1 MGLLGGV
8 WFRSLVERSG
18 SIPLLRCLVEM
29 ESSGVVPQKRIFS
42 QDAET
47 ADSKKSAEPTR
58 SCLLR
63 HFPIAPFLPHRH
75 EHTLRP
81 ELCNHAFPVAPF
93 PHRRREDNL
102 RPEPLQRRRECRA
115 LLSALE
121 TGTPSAASR
130 AAPHSTSL
138 TAPPIECCLAPR
150 RALPRTLPRAPPRSF
165 LAARMD
171 D

>member
-102 RPEPLQRRRECRA
+102 RPEPLQRSARRPSAAECIGDGNAERCLTCRPA
-115 LLSALE
+115 LHLAHCAADRVLPR
-121 TGTPSAASR
+121 TPPSAASH
-130 AAPHSTSL
+130 AAPRSTL
-138 TAPPIECCLAPR
+138 L
-150 RALPRTLPRAPPRSF
+150 F
-165 LAARMD
+165 LGGQD
-171 D
+171 G